1 MRLGM
6 LPSVTLLIGGF
17 MPLLAK
23 KKQAAWLYLMAGDL
37 PSSSL
42 ITSQSFQW
50 GSGLEIGLA
59 KIGS

>member
-1 MRLGM
+1 M
-6 LPSVTLLIGGF
+6 LPSVTITVWRLYATPGEKI
-17 MPLLAK
+17 
-23 KKQAAWLYLMAGDL
+23 QAAWLYLMAGDL